1 MEEAVRRTDL
11 LAQLKE
17 EKPMKRMMPVLAGAV
32 AAILAAGMSSAF
44 AQETLRLR
52 MNGDINVMDPI
63 ATTNF
68 TIRNASY
75 LIYDTLF
82 AMDADYK
89 VQPQMAEGFTASED
103 GLVYTITLRDGLAF
117 HDGSKVTAAD
127 AVASLKRWGQVDGL
141 GKILFSKLDTIAAK
155 DDRTLELK
163 LKEPWGLVI
172 DALGKISSNVP
183 VIMPARLAANPASEA
198 VKEPIGSGPYRML
211 LDQWVPGSKAVFEK
225 FKDYVPRS
233 EPASMA
239 AGGKVANFDRVEIV
253 YIPDTATA
261 IDALIAGEIDW
272 IEEIPADMLPLF
284 DGQDTAK
291 AIAAKQS
298 GNSMQLVVNHLN
310 PPFDNQK
317 IRQALQWAVEQKP
330 FLQAAFGN
338 NTERYLECAAVF
350 FCNGPYASQANTE
363 RVLTRDVGKA
373 KALLAEAGYDGTPV
387 LLPHVTDIATHD
399 AYYSVLKP
407 MLEEAGFV
415 VDDQPTDWATVAT
428 RRASK
433 APVAEGGWNVFF
445 TGWGYIDQINP
456 MTNVYVAGACE
467 NGWFGWACSQELQ
480 DLRGKFAMAKD
491 DAEKRALAEQMQV
504 LTHDLVSYVPLGQLF
519 PSQGIA
525 SNIEGYL
532 ESPVPFFWNM
542 KRRQ

>member
-1 MEEAVRRTDL
+1 
-11 LAQLKE
+11 
-17 EKPMKRMMPVLAGAV
+17 MKRLVPLLV
-32 AAILAAGMSSAF
+32 AAMLSASASAAF

-82 AMDADYK
+82 ALDADYK
-89 VQPQMAEGFTASED
+89 VQPQMAEGHTVSED
-103 GLVYTITLRDGLAF
+103 GLTYTITLRDGLLF
-117 HDGSKVTAAD
+117 HDGSAVTAAD

-141 GKILFSKLDTIAAK
+141 GKILFSKLASIEAT
-155 DDRTLELK
+155 DDRTMHLVLS
-163 LKEPWGLVI
+163 EPWGLVI
-172 DALGKISSNVP
+172 EALGKISSNVP
-183 VIMPARLAANPASEA
+183 VIVPARLAETPASEA

-211 LDQWVPGSKAVFEK
+211 VDEWVPGSIAVYEK
-225 FKDYVPRS
+225 FDGYVPRS

-239 AGGKVANFDRVEIV
+239 AGGKIANFDRVEIV

-272 IEEIPADMLPLF
+272 IEEVPADMLPLF
-284 DGQDTAK
+284 EGQDTAK
-291 AIAAKQS
+291 AVSAKQS

-310 PPFDNQK
+310 PPFDNDK
-317 IRQALQWAVEQKP
+317 VRQALQWAVEQKP

-338 NTERYLECAAVF
+338 DTERYLECAAVF

-363 RVLTRDVGKA
+363 RVLTRDVAKA
-373 KALLAEAGYDGTPV
+373 KALLEEAGYDGTPV

-407 MLEEAGFV
+407 MMEEAGFV

-456 MTNVYVAGACE
+456 MTNVYVAGACGD
-467 NGWFGWACSQELQ
+467 GWFGWACSEELQ
-480 DLRGKFAMAKD
+480 KLRADFAVATD
-491 DAEKRALAEQMQV
+491 DASKMKLAEQMQV
-504 LTHDLVSYVPLGQLF
+504 LTHDLVSYVPLGQVF
-519 PSQGIA
+519 PSQGLA
-525 SNIEGYL
+525 ANLEGFI
-532 ESPVPFFWNM
+532 ESPVPFFWNV
-542 KRRQ
+542 KRSN